1 MDENNSCNMVF
12 WVKES
17 LQTFETFIILNISD
31 IVAIFQQVKEEMK
44 MVGGKG
50 STGGF
55 VYEIIEQINDIFL
68 IGENQRGY

>member
-1 MDENNSCNMVF
+1 
-12 WVKES
+12 
-17 LQTFETFIILNISD
+17 
-31 IVAIFQQVKEEMK
+31 MK

-68 IGENQRGY
+68 IGEN